1 MFESGSRGRRVLR
14 VSAPIAAAAA
24 VGAGVVAGIDRT
36 GDRTDEAGT
45 TVTVATRTVV
55 IPASTTA
62 STTLDATEIYSRT
75 APGVVDIEVAGS
87 GLGPF
92 EQGGTSGEGSGFV
105 VDAKGHI
112 VTNAHVVSGASSIT
126 VAFADGSHAKATL
139 VGSDESTDV
148 AVVKV
153 SVPASKLHALP
164 LGSSAGLKP
173 GQGVV
178 AIGSPFGLPGSIT
191 AGIVSAV
198 HRTIT
203 SPNGARITGAI
214 QTDAALNRGNSGG
227 PLLDSAGKV
236 IGVNAQIESNTG
248 AGAGVGFA
256 IPIETARA
264 VTLQLIGGG
273 TVRHGFLGVQVNT
286 VTAAASDQLGL
297 PEGAQVTGVEPGS
310 PAAKAGLKAG
320 NDPASAG
327 SEYTKDGDVIVT
339 LNGATVRSGDD
350 LAASIS
356 VYKPGEKVT
365 LGVVRSGDRRTVV
378 ATLGRRPD

>member
-1 MFESGSRGRRVLR
+1 MT
-14 VSAPIAAAAA
+14 APIAAAAA
-24 VGAGVVAGIDRT
+24 VGAGVVAGIDRA
-36 GDRTDEAGT
+36 GDGTDKAVGT
-45 TVTVATRTVV
+45 TVTVASP
-55 IPASTTA
+55 PAAVPA
-62 STTLDATEIYSRT
+62 STTLDATELYART
-75 APGVVDIEVAGS
+75 APGVVDIQVEGS

-105 VDAKGHI
+105 IDAKGHI

-139 VGSDESTDV
+139 VGSDTSSDV
-148 AVVKV
+148 ALVKV
-153 SVPASKLHALP
+153 SVPASKLRALP

-178 AIGSPFGLPGSIT
+178 AIGSPFGLSGSIT

-198 HRTIT
+198 DRTIT
-203 SPNGARITGAI
+203 APNGVRITGAI

-236 IGVNAQIESNTG
+236 IGVNAQIESDTG

-273 TVRHGFLGVQVNT
+273 KVRHAFLGVQVNT

-320 NDPASAG
+320 NDPVSAG

-356 VYKPGEKVT
+356 AYKPGEKVT
-365 LGVVRSGDRRTVV
+365 LGVVRSGDQRTVV
-378 ATLGRRPD
+378 ATLGRRPE

>member
-1 MFESGSRGRRVLR
+1 
-14 VSAPIAAAAA
+14 
-24 VGAGVVAGIDRT
+24 
-36 GDRTDEAGT
+36 
-45 TVTVATRTVV
+45 V
-55 IPASTTA
+55 I
-62 STTLDATEIYSRT
+62 
-75 APGVVDIEVAGS
+75 
-87 GLGPF
+87 
-92 EQGGTSGEGSGFV
+92 
-105 VDAKGHI
+105 
-112 VTNAHVVSGASSIT
+112 SGASSIT
-126 VAFADGSHAKATL
+126 VAFADGSHATATL
-139 VGSDESTDV
+139 VGSDESSDV
-148 AVVKV
+148 ALVKV

-198 HRTIT
+198 RRTIT

-273 TVRHGFLGVQVNT
+273 KVRHAFLGVQVNT

-350 LAASIS
+350 LVASIS
-356 VYKPGEKVT
+356 AYKPGEKVT

-378 ATLGRRPD
+378 ATLGRRPE